1 MCVIMTADPL
11 DFFDRRILSAVQD
24 NARVSNVALANQVNL
39 SPSQCARRLQALER
53 RGVIRGY
60 SARLDLASIGLGVT
74 AFVTV
79 TMEKHGQAQAQ
90 AFHDAVQEV
99 DEILECQLVTGDGDY
114 LLRVVAPNLTAFSD
128 LMTDR
133 LMRLPGVANLR
144 SSIALTP
151 VKAASRLPIA
161 ADATKGSQR

>member
-1 MCVIMTADPL
+1 MTEQKL
-11 DFFDRRILSAVQD
+11 DFFDRRILLAVMG
-24 NARVSNVALANQVNL
+24 NARMSNVALAKHVNL

-53 RGVIRGY
+53 RGVVRGY
-60 SARLDLASIGLGVT
+60 SAQLDLASVGLGVT

-90 AFHDAVQEV
+90 AFHDAVQSV

-114 LLRVVAPNLTAFSD
+114 LLRVVAPNLTAFSS
-128 LMTDR
+128 LMTEQ

-151 VKAASRLPIA
+151 IKDSARLPIPA
-161 ADATKGSQR
+161 NQE